1 MNSHIYIGNY
11 RITKSNYEVL
21 LDLRIII
28 SKQKKKIVLPP
39 LATEAFGEKNQ
50 GRISYS
56 TISPRGDI
64 VCNSYLFYGHKNTN
78 NEYGGLFSSTQSEGT
93 EKRSERGPHACQKMK
108 VVSSRSCPNLIGQR
122 KQSPKMPIHVLR

>member
-56 TISPRGDI
+56 TIAPRGDI
-64 VCNSYLFYGHKNTN
+64 VCNSCLFYGHKNTN
-78 NEYGGLFSSTQSEGT
+78 NEYGAFSLRHRARAL
-93 EKRSERGPHACQKMK
+93 KRGARDDHMRVRKGRSFQAGRVQTSLANVNRALKCQYT
-108 VVSSRSCPNLIGQR
+108 C
-122 KQSPKMPIHVLR
+122 